1 MRTKNRVSQ
10 RRRCPLP
17 PFCLLALALL
27 LSLAGSALAQE
38 ISRSN
43 GSLWTIHYKAG
54 TEPSWDGLKLELT
67 MTEQFILGKSP
78 RGELR
83 IPAARVTA
91 LIPHWSPHAAYREN
105 YTGTSAQE
113 EIKFAAEVL
122 VWPIF
127 TVGSF
132 FSSKSMCFT
141 IRWTEGNSKKEAVLV
156 VAAKDAP
163 AIQAALE
170 RSTGGKVQDLVLQR
184 TKSKDELKVTLK
196 KLTRRFTFS

>member
-1 MRTKNRVSQ
+1 
-10 RRRCPLP
+10 
-17 PFCLLALALL
+17 
-27 LSLAGSALAQE
+27 
-38 ISRSN
+38 
-43 GSLWTIHYKAG
+43 
-54 TEPSWDGLKLELT
+54 

-78 RGELR
+78 RAELR

-91 LIPHWSPHAAYREN
+91 LIPDWSPHAPYREN
-105 YTGTSAQE
+105 YTGTSEQE

-122 VWPIF
+122 VWPTF

-170 RSTGGKVQDLVLQR
+170 KHWWKGSGSRAATYKIQG
-184 TKSKDELKVTLK
+184 
-196 KLTRRFTFS
+196 